1 MCSDVNSSSVYMH
14 MLVHLAVASSV
25 FPSLSLPQ
33 IDLMDHPLYTISYV
47 ADIENVLVIM
57 INRIM
62 PPSPSDPPQG
72 GGTLREGE
80 GVEHGMGEGGK
91 GDGVD
96 KEGEGSGEGG
106 KENVGMK
113 EGEEG
118 ERRRVESDSRE
129 DEGVEGGTEEEGGE
143 KEKGGGGEGEK
154 TEKDRQPGQNVG
166 EEEEGK
172 EEDGGNGINV
182 GPIPRMICHVLETA
196 DVRCAMYMY
205 VRVV

>member
-1 MCSDVNSSSVYMH
+1 MH

-25 FPSLSLPQ
+25 LHFLPLPQ

-62 PPSPSDPPQG
+62 PPSPSNPPQGG

-80 GVEHGMGEGGK
+80 GVEHGLGEGGR

-96 KEGEGSGEGG
+96 KEEEGSGEGRR
-106 KENVGMK
+106 ENVGTK

-143 KEKGGGGEGEK
+143 KEKGEGGEGEE

-172 EEDGGNGINV
+172 EEDGGNGINI

-196 DVRCAMYMY
+196 DVRCTMYTHTHMY
-205 VRVV
+205 II

>member
-1 MCSDVNSSSVYMH
+1 MH
-14 MLVHLAVASSV
+14 MRVHLAVASSV
-25 FPSLSLPQ
+25 FPSLPLPQ

-72 GGTLREGE
+72 GGGTL
-80 GVEHGMGEGGK
+80 GMGERGR

-96 KEGEGSGEGG
+96 KEEEGSGEGG
-106 KENVGMK
+106 RESVGMK
-113 EGEEG
+113 KGEEG

-129 DEGVEGGTEEEGGE
+129 DEGVEGGMEEEGGE
-143 KEKGGGGEGEK
+143 KEKGGGGEGEE

-172 EEDGGNGINV
+172 EEDGGNGKNV

-196 DVRCAMYMY
+196 DVRCTMYMY
-205 VRVV
+205 VHVV

>member
-1 MCSDVNSSSVYMH
+1 M
-14 MLVHLAVASSV
+14 
-25 FPSLSLPQ
+25 
-33 IDLMDHPLYTISYV
+33 

-62 PPSPSDPPQG
+62 PPSLSDPPQG
-72 GGTLREGE
+72 GGGALGERE
-80 GVEHGMGEGGK
+80 GVEHGLGEGGRS
-91 GDGVD
+91 DSVD
-96 KEGEGSGEGG
+96 KEGEGSGEGE

-129 DEGVEGGTEEEGGE
+129 DEGVEGDTEEEGDE
-143 KEKGGGGEGEK
+143 KEKGGGGKRKE
-154 TEKDRQPGQNVG
+154 TENDRQPGQNVG

-172 EEDGGNGINV
+172 QEDGGNGINI

-196 DVRCAMYMY
+196 DVRCIYTHVHNLNSYMY
-205 VRVV
+205 SPISPFDPPEIRSSGNIYMYIFHVSTVYVHVATCVYALH